1 MCRMLPKVS
10 TDDTEVENTYQIS
23 AYGSKGKKRWC
34 LSVQNIVIQELP
46 TILGS
51 KGTSNFF

>member
-1 MCRMLPKVS
+1 MLPKVS